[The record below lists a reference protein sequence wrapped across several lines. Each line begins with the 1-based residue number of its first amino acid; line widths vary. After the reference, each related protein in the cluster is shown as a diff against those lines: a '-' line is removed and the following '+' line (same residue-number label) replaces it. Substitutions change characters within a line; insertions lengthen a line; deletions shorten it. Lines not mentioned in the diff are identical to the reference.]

1 MISLRSQSPIC
12 TAFFNP
18 EQYIYASLL
27 KILDPSTNPMPIY
40 WSSANPTPTHKY
52 KSITHPPLKYQCYTK
67 LPIHYQYHILRIAS
81 AIAIDLASTTSTL
94 PGFWRTFQLTSVDKH
109 RFGLVYYYR
118 LWSEDP
124 SREILRRINAR
135 AHCRK
140 FFLRSIS
147 PPDSLDSMFHFG
159 TETFTCLKY
168 RNGGGEEV
176 VDKNGARPFC
186 ILLFFN
192 LINWWQ

>member
-1 MISLRSQSPIC
+1 MLSNLHSLFQSRTIHIC
-12 TAFFNP
+12 
-18 EQYIYASLL
+18 Q
-27 KILDPSTNPMPIY
+27 STENLGPIY
-40 WSSANPTPTHKY
+40 QSNANLLISCQSYTNSQIQIHYSSTIKIPMLHKV
-52 KSITHPPLKYQCYTK
+52 T
-67 LPIHYQYHILRIAS
+67 IHYQYHILRIAS

-94 PGFWRTFQLTSVDKH
+94 PGFWRTLQLTSVDKH
-109 RFGLVYYYR
+109 RFGWVYYYG

-124 SREILRRINAR
+124 YREILRRINAR

-168 RNGGGEEV
+168 RNGGGGEV
-176 VDKNGARPFC
+176 V
-186 ILLFFN
+186 
-192 LINWWQ
+192 

>member
-1 MISLRSQSPIC
+1 MISLRSQSANLHSLFQSRTIS
-12 TAFFNP
+12 
-18 EQYIYASLL
+18 ASLL
-27 KILDPSTNPMPIY
+27 QILDPSTNPMPIY
-40 WSSANPTPTHKY
+40 WYSVNPTPTHKY

-109 RFGLVYYYR
+109 RFGLVYNYG

-140 FFLRSIS
+140 FLLRSIS
-147 PPDSLDSMFHFG
+147 LPDSLLCTWEKDSQHF
-159 TETFTCLKY
+159 
-168 RNGGGEEV
+168 
-176 VDKNGARPFC
+176 
-186 ILLFFN
+186 
-192 LINWWQ
+192 LIFWEKQY